1 MTHDN
6 LCSTCTITSA
16 IGLLHCWLFDDIH
29 SDIWLHL
36 LVGKNCIALFRKAE
50 TKELAAIWETS
61 L

>member
-6 LCSTCTITSA
+6 LCSTCTVTSA
-16 IGLLHCWLFDDIH
+16 IGLLHGWLFDDIH

-50 TKELAAIWETS
+50 TKELAAI
-61 L
+61 